1 MTSSSDA
8 SRNRAFWDQASD
20 EYHQRHGEFITR
32 TEPGWGV
39 WQLPES
45 DLRVL
50 GDVAGKDVLEL
61 GCGAAHW
68 SILLARRGARVVGL
82 DNSPRQLE
90 RAREA
95 LAAAGLEFQ
104 LVQAPAEEVPLPDAS
119 FDIVFCDHGAIV
131 FADPNVVVPEAARL
145 LRPGGLFAFSHSSP
159 FEWVCWDDAKDGVDT
174 SLHMPYFGMRRLDEA
189 DGAVLFNLPHGEWI
203 RLFRDSGFEIEE
215 LIEVQPPEGAESTY
229 RSASDTEWARSWPLE
244 EIWKVRKRA

>member
-32 TEPGWGV
+32 TEPAWGV

-104 LVQAPAEEVPLPDAS
+104 LVQAQA
-119 FDIVFCDHGAIV
+119 
-131 FADPNVVVPEAARL
+131 VVRRDRL
-145 LRPGGLFAFSHSSP
+145 LYLLYG
-159 FEWVCWDDAKDGVDT
+159 DA
-174 SLHMPYFGMRRLDEA
+174 RRL
-189 DGAVLFNLPHGEWI
+189 VIL
-203 RLFRDSGFEIEE
+203 
-215 LIEVQPPEGAESTY
+215 
-229 RSASDTEWARSWPLE
+229 SDVAYSILRQHL
-244 EIWKVRKRA
+244 